1 MNPYWVK
8 VEGIRLAIAPRPR
21 GNDWLADDISFL
33 QRTGVD
39 VLVSALTQT
48 ENEELGLVE
57 ENRCC
62 EESGME
68 FLSFAIEDRSVPTSS
83 TEFNEMVGSLTDL
96 LRKGRS
102 VAVHCRAGIGRSSM
116 IVASALIRNGLSVE
130 SAFRAIEE
138 SRGCSVP
145 DALEQRQWIERH
157 SSPSDPFGK

>member
-1 MNPYWVK
+1 MNPYWIK
-8 VEGIRLAIAPRPR
+8 AEGIQLAIAPRPR
-21 GNDWLADDISFL
+21 GNDWLADDIKFL
-33 QRTGVD
+33 QRAGVD

-68 FLSFAIEDRSVPTSS
+68 FLSFPIEDRSVPSSS
-83 TEFNEMVGSLTDL
+83 TEFNEMVGSLTDF
-96 LRKGRS
+96 LRKGKS

-138 SRGCSVP
+138 SRGCPVP
-145 DALEQRQWIERH
+145 DTPEQKEWVERH
-157 SSPSDPFGK
+157 SSPSDPFG

>member
-1 MNPYWVK
+1 MNPYWIK
-8 VEGIRLAIAPRPR
+8 AEGIQLAIAPRPR
-21 GNDWLADDISFL
+21 GNDWLADDIKFL
-33 QRTGVD
+33 QRAGVD

-68 FLSFAIEDRSVPTSS
+68 FLSFPIEDRSVPISF
-83 TEFNEMVGSLTDL
+83 TEFNEMVGSLTDF
-96 LRKGRS
+96 LRKGKS

-138 SRGCSVP
+138 SRGCPVP
-145 DALEQRQWIERH
+145 DTPEQKEWVERH
-157 SSPSDPFGK
+157 SSPSDPFG